1 MQAFIGH
8 VAAHIAP
15 EVNDWDSLYKFS
27 INRPDAFWSALWA
40 YCGVIDAAGT
50 GQPPEQVT
58 AEWGQ
63 MPGTRWFPQARLSYA
78 ENLLKRRDDGLAVI
92 FADER
97 GQRRTLSHAALYEAV
112 AQLAQALK
120 AEGVKPGDRV
130 AGWLPNIPET
140 LIGCLAANAI
150 GAVWSSCS
158 PDFGVRGVL
167 DRFGQIEPVVLL
179 CANAYAYNGK
189 VHDCLDKVSDA
200 LEELPSVQRV
210 VVVNHIADHA
220 NSLSAAHAVDY
231 QSWVADQPTS
241 IEFLHLPFDHPLYI
255 LYSSGTTGV
264 PKCIVHGQGG
274 TLLQHLKE
282 LVLHTDL
289 KADERILYF
298 TTCGWMMWN
307 WLISALAADAAIVLY
322 DGSPFY
328 PDGHVLWDLIDE
340 WDIEVFGT
348 SAKWIAACEK
358 AGIQP
363 AKTHRLSALKTILS
377 TGSPLLP
384 ESFDYVYRDI
394 KSDLQL
400 ASISGGT
407 DIVSCFALGNPLK
420 PVIKGELQSPGL
432 GMKVEIR
439 NDNGEVV
446 LNETGE
452 LTCAMPFPSMPVG
465 FWRDPGDKRYRSA
478 YFKAHPGVWSHGDY
492 ACMTDTGGV
501 IIQGRSDATLNP
513 GGVRIGT
520 AEIYRQVDQIDAV
533 LESVCVGQEFEGDV
547 RVILFV
553 VLRPGLELDEALI
566 DRIKKQIR
574 QNTTP
579 RHVPAVVCQVPDIP
593 KTVSGKI
600 TELAVRDVIHGHAV
614 KNTSALA
621 NPDALNFF
629 KDRPELQG

>member
-15 EVNDWDSLYKFS
+15 EVNDWDSLYAFS

-210 VVVNHIADHA
+210 VVSTTSQTMPTAC
-220 NSLSAAHAVDY
+220 LRRM
-231 QSWVADQPTS
+231 QS
-241 IEFLHLPFDHPLYI
+241 II
-255 LYSSGTTGV
+255 N
-264 PKCIVHGQGG
+264 
-274 TLLQHLKE
+274 
-282 LVLHTDL
+282 
-289 KADERILYF
+289 R
-298 TTCGWMMWN
+298 
-307 WLISALAADAAIVLY
+307 
-322 DGSPFY
+322 GSPISPRPSNFCIC
-328 PDGHVLWDLIDE
+328 HSI
-340 WDIEVFGT
+340 IRST
-348 SAKWIAACEK
+348 SCTHLAPLGCPSASCMDK
-358 AGIQP
+358 AG
-363 AKTHRLSALKTILS
+363 H
-377 TGSPLLP
+377 
-384 ESFDYVYRDI
+384 
-394 KSDLQL
+394 
-400 ASISGGT
+400 
-407 DIVSCFALGNPLK
+407 C
-420 PVIKGELQSPGL
+420 
-432 GMKVEIR
+432 
-439 NDNGEVV
+439 
-446 LNETGE
+446 
-452 LTCAMPFPSMPVG
+452 C
-465 FWRDPGDKRYRSA
+465 
-478 YFKAHPGVWSHGDY
+478 
-492 ACMTDTGGV
+492 
-501 IIQGRSDATLNP
+501 
-513 GGVRIGT
+513 
-520 AEIYRQVDQIDAV
+520 
-533 LESVCVGQEFEGDV
+533 
-547 RVILFV
+547 
-553 VLRPGLELDEALI
+553 
-566 DRIKKQIR
+566 
-574 QNTTP
+574 
-579 RHVPAVVCQVPDIP
+579 
-593 KTVSGKI
+593 
-600 TELAVRDVIHGHAV
+600 
-614 KNTSALA
+614 NTSKSWSYT
-621 NPDALNFF
+621 PI
-629 KDRPELQG
+629 